1 MTALLDLAA
10 RLLRLLPAET
20 AHRLTIRSLAIAP
33 VGWIGRRQSED
44 HILATRV
51 FGLDFPN
58 PIGLAA
64 GFDKNAEAFAHMPE
78 IGCGF
83 AEIGS
88 VTPRPQAGNPRPRLF
103 RLTPDQAI
111 VNRLGF
117 NNDGLE
123 AVAARLRRTKRRGIL
138 GANLGKNKDSADAAA
153 DYVAGVKALAPLAD
167 YLVVNVSSPNTP
179 GLRAL
184 QGREPL
190 GGAPGCRRA
199 RRGRRPR
206 PPLLLKI
213 APDLTEADK
222 ADIAEVALAGGVDGL
237 IVSNTTIA
245 RPPGLAQPR
254 GTGDGRL
261 ERPAALRPLDG
272 GAGGYLSADRRQAAA
287 DRGRRHRQRRGCLCQ
302 DPGRRLAAAAL
313 YGAGLSRAG
322 AGGADQAGPGG
333 AAQGRRFHPPRR
345 CGGRR
350 PCNEDSM
357 TVPLLPGIA
366 ALADRYDGFILDL
379 WGVLHDG
386 QHPLPG
392 AVDALE
398 RLHAAGK
405 RIVILSNAPRRAAA
419 VIRRIAEIGI
429 RPGLYDA
436 LLSSGEA
443 TWQWLAGDGKR
454 LGRHLY
460 PIMAARD
467 DNMLEGLSVEVVQR
481 VEEADFILNTG
492 VESAADKVED
502 FEAALV
508 AGVGRGLPMVC
519 ANPDLMVIHAREGG
533 DLRRRRG
540 AALRAAGRQG
550 ALFRQAASRRSMIPA
565 SSFSPPPTAGASW
578 GWAIPCAPISPA
590 PRRPAS
596 TACWC

>member
-1 MTALLDLAA
+1 MTAVLDLAA

-123 AVAARLRRTKRRGIL
+123 AVAARLRRRKRRGIL

-184 QGREPL
+184 QGRDALAEL
-190 GGAPGCRRA
+190 LAAVGAARGGAH
-199 RRGRRPR
+199 

-245 RPPGLAQPR
+245 RPPLLISPAAQETGGLSGRPLFAPSTAVLADIYR
-254 GTGDGRL
+254 LTGGRL
-261 ERPAALRPLDG
+261 PLIGVG
-272 GAGGYLSADRRQAAA
+272 GIASADDAYAKI
-287 DRGRRHRQRRGCLCQ
+287 
-302 DPGRRLAAAAL
+302 
-313 YGAGLSRAG
+313 RAG
-322 AGGADQAGPGG
+322 ASLLQLYTGLVYHGPGLVQRIKRGLAARLRADGFTRVADAVGAD
-333 AAQGRRFHPPRR
+333 
-345 CGGRR
+345 
-350 PCNEDSM
+350 
-357 TVPLLPGIA
+357 
-366 ALADRYDGFILDL
+366 
-379 WGVLHDG
+379 
-386 QHPLPG
+386 
-392 AVDALE
+392 
-398 RLHAAGK
+398 HAT
-405 RIVILSNAPRRAAA
+405 RTP
-419 VIRRIAEIGI
+419 
-429 RPGLYDA
+429 
-436 LLSSGEA
+436 
-443 TWQWLAGDGKR
+443 
-454 LGRHLY
+454 
-460 PIMAARD
+460 
-467 DNMLEGLSVEVVQR
+467 
-481 VEEADFILNTG
+481 
-492 VESAADKVED
+492 
-502 FEAALV
+502 
-508 AGVGRGLPMVC
+508 
-519 ANPDLMVIHAREGG
+519 
-533 DLRRRRG
+533 
-540 AALRAAGRQG
+540 
-550 ALFRQAASRRSMIPA
+550 
-565 SSFSPPPTAGASW
+565 
-578 GWAIPCAPISPA
+578 
-590 PRRPAS
+590 
-596 TACWC
+596 